1 MSDTREGAEPQGLSG
16 AEPSVSELPGP
27 EVRMASMVFPQ
38 HTNHYGTL
46 FGGEAMRLM
55 DEAAFLA
62 ASRWTRCAVVTVASE
77 RVEFRVPI
85 HRGELVETVAR
96 VVAAGRTSVTVEV
109 ELIAEDLRSGE
120 RRHATS
126 GRFTLVA
133 VDADGRPTREWGTRA
148 TDPSSG

>member
-1 MSDTREGAEPQGLSG
+1 MSEGRSDA
-16 AEPSVSELPGP
+16 ALPGP
-27 EVRMASMVFPQ
+27 EVRLASMVFPQ

-77 RVEFRVPI
+77 RIEFRVPI

-96 VVAAGRTSVTVEV
+96 VVTSGRTSVSVDV
-109 ELIAEDLRSGE
+109 ELIAEDLTSGT

-133 VDADGRPTREWGTRA
+133 VDADGRPTADWGV
-148 TDPSSG
+148 